1 MNLTEVGTLLT
12 LIGELDNRRFTK
24 ETAVSWQMIL
34 GRYGFE
40 EAKRAVE
47 EHFTNSTDWLLPAH
61 LVRIMKSKRR
71 ARLEQ
76 FAIINPNRTDG
87 EDVAVELRVRK
98 QLTEAIATGKM
109 TSRMYDDYHRA
120 NTPWSE
126 FRERNGIP
134 QLVNDSPPRPRSE
147 PNAVEGIA
155 SRLGK
160 TIN

>member
-1 MNLTEVGTLLT
+1 MNLTETGTLLT

-24 ETAVSWQMIL
+24 ETAVSWHKIL

-40 EAKRAVE
+40 EAKQAVE

-76 FAIINPNRTDG
+76 FAAINPNRVDG
-87 EDVAVELRVRK
+87 EDVAHELRVRK
-98 QLTEAIATGKM
+98 QITEALATGRM
-109 TSRMYDDYHRA
+109 TARMYDDYHRA
-120 NTPWSE
+120 NAPWSE
-126 FRERNGIP
+126 FRERHGIP
-134 QLVNDSPPRPRSE
+134 QLANDAPPSRE
-147 PNAVEGIA
+147 PNAVEAIT